1 VWRLGP
7 VLLLTAILIGCGG
20 GDSSST
26 PTPTPPAGNP
36 STPPPP
42 VSGSVGD
49 ATTVTVS
56 EGQTVS
62 GIDITVAA
70 PASSTAP
77 NAQNLGVNALS
88 GQASA
93 SNTGDVIH
101 RGDSNRIVMF
111 GPGLNG
117 QMTVR
122 IGGPTDITVS
132 NVSSIQATDNTP
144 GVAFTATVSSNAAL
158 GARTVYLQSTNNDI
172 TTFTGGLEV
181 VP

>member
-1 VWRLGP
+1 MWRLGP
-7 VLLLTAILIGCGG
+7 VLFLTAIFIGCGG
-20 GDSSST
+20 GGTSST
-26 PTPTPPAGNP
+26 PTPTPPSGNP
-36 STPPPP
+36 STPPTG
-42 VSGSVGD
+42 SGSLGD
-49 ATTVTVS
+49 ATPVTVS
-56 EGQTVS
+56 QGQTAS
-62 GIDITVAA
+62 GIDITVTA

-111 GPGLNG
+111 GPGLNS

-132 NVSSIQATDNTP
+132 NVTSIQATDNTP